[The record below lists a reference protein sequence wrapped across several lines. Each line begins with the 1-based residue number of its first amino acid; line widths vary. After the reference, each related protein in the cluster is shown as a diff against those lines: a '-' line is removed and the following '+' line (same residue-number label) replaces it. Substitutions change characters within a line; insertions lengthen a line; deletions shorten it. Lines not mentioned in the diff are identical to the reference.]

1 MNIYFFTTGF
11 RLMIWMPALLVL
23 GLRFPASGQPALPEV
38 GLYLNA
44 WRMDGGDWLTTRGT
58 APQAWTNVQAV
69 PTWNTNAARFAGTN
83 QAYLRYDWVGTNG
96 ITNVTVGRGS
106 LWMWYRPYQW
116 SGTNL
121 GGTGPGHSASLVE
134 LGAFNSNGWFS
145 LHVNPAGDKLIFASQ
160 ESNAIGGVWLQ
171 ADAILNTN
179 WTFIVLNYS
188 SSNSFLFTNGVLAA
202 SGSGVTNVPSAAV
215 CSNGVFFG
223 SDFAGS
229 PSSLAMGDLELVRA
243 YDGPMPESL
252 IYGSYTN
259 ALAKIQT
266 WESGGG
272 GEGLM
277 GGGGDGLVLDDGGGS
292 GLMDGGEGG
301 ESFGPATNGLRFS
314 PPGFLGTNM
323 VSTILGGE
331 EGWWYD
337 IFRAT
342 SLVGN
347 AMVNSTWTW
356 AGQGT
361 NNGSYLLPY
370 VSSPHAFHMLGSWE
384 DTDFDGLS
392 DAFEKLISRTS
403 TNSVDTDLDGVFDA
417 DELGANGLPHFASHA
432 GMTRAVIFTTSG
444 TATEG
449 GGEGQIKIRLPSPA
463 PTNGTTVVIH
473 HGGTAE
479 HEADYRLLKTDGTP
493 ITNDV
498 VFSAGATEM
507 TLRVQAINDTQ
518 QSTQPRRVSLALA
531 QSANYEL
538 DWRRA
543 DVTLLENDLPLVSVV
558 AADSAAGEPG
568 TNTNPGAFLISREG
582 SNTLALSVGFTLS
595 GSATVTTDYTASNS
609 PIIIPA
615 GSNSLTIPVN
625 PVHDTNYEGN
635 ETVVLTLQSSS
646 AYAIAS
652 NAATGA
658 VTIAENDLP
667 LVYLV
672 GTDLV
677 ATEYN
682 SLNPATVTMRRTGN
696 ASQPL
701 TVPLAIAGTAGATDY
716 QTVPGVIIF
725 ATNQTETNIT
735 VRPLAD
741 TIEEQAETVILTI
754 KGSLSYNVGSSNSV
768 TVHIDDDTQPR
779 YEIVQLKPSSSYHT
793 AHNIDSPAVFDIKRH
808 GRSDAAVN
816 LPFQIVTNQ
825 FTPSTFYRVY
835 GDVSGANAVFPAF
848 ATKARLNFTAPVT
861 GKTNG
866 SIEFRMTNVDAAT
879 YAIWFRPA
887 WDYVEFKV
895 IDTNG
900 SRQQS
905 EHKWRRACFS

>member
-1 MNIYFFTTGF
+1 
-11 RLMIWMPALLVL
+11 
-23 GLRFPASGQPALPEV
+23 
-38 GLYLNA
+38 
-44 WRMDGGDWLTTRGT
+44 
-58 APQAWTNVQAV
+58 
-69 PTWNTNAARFAGTN
+69 
-83 QAYLRYDWVGTNG
+83 
-96 ITNVTVGRGS
+96 
-106 LWMWYRPYQW
+106 
-116 SGTNL
+116 
-121 GGTGPGHSASLVE
+121 
-134 LGAFNSNGWFS
+134 
-145 LHVNPAGDKLIFASQ
+145 
-160 ESNAIGGVWLQ
+160 
-171 ADAILNTN
+171 
-179 WTFIVLNYS
+179 
-188 SSNSFLFTNGVLAA
+188 
-202 SGSGVTNVPSAAV
+202 
-215 CSNGVFFG
+215 
-223 SDFAGS
+223 
-229 PSSLAMGDLELVRA
+229 
-243 YDGPMPESL
+243 
-252 IYGSYTN
+252 
-259 ALAKIQT
+259 
-266 WESGGG
+266 
-272 GEGLM
+272 
-277 GGGGDGLVLDDGGGS
+277 
-292 GLMDGGEGG
+292 
-301 ESFGPATNGLRFS
+301 
-314 PPGFLGTNM
+314 M

-342 SLVGN
+342 NLVGN
-347 AMVNSTWTW
+347 AMVNSTWAW

-370 VSSPHAFHMLGSWE
+370 VSSPHAFHILGSWE

-392 DAFEKLISRTS
+392 DAFERLISRTS
-403 TNSVDTDLDGVFDA
+403 TNSVDTDLDGIFDA
-417 DELGANGLPHFASHA
+417 DELGANGLPHFASYA

-444 TATEG
+444 TATEA

-463 PTNGTTVVIH
+463 PTSGTTIVIH

-493 ITNDV
+493 VTNDV
-498 VFSAGATEM
+498 VFTAGATEM
-507 TLRVQAINDTQ
+507 TLRVQAINDTA

-625 PVHDTNYEGN
+625 PVHDTNYEDN

-646 AYAIAS
+646 AYAIAA
-652 NAATGA
+652 NAATGV

-667 LVYLV
+667 LVYFV

-682 SLNPATVTMRRTGN
+682 SLSPATATMRRTGN

-768 TVHIDDDTQPR
+768 TVHIDDDKQPR

-895 IDTNG
+895 IDTNAVEG
-900 SRQQS
+900 SSTPAKVRLSRPVTGPEVSLGVAVSGNATPGADHNASSSFPMTIPQNATSVDANISALTDAFVEGWETIILSPDSHQILSSLNARSPHMAFARENVANPEKLPQTDTDLDGLPDRWEIANDFDPFDPAEANLDTDKDGVINVDEFSAALNPRLPDSDNDGKSDLLEFLGPDDLGGSDYVEIRLRTRDTGKVNNGANCAVCHTTELKVGDYSHFSPTRGLPS
-905 EHKWRRACFS
+905 EKTFFFRKGSNYNIHLSELVRNLERPNQDTGNPHTSAT